1 MPFPHRI
8 PASSHSGT
16 TVRYFPYRVIWLSLR
31 SAVGRDVGWGCWE
44 QSAIKW
50 GLFLRF
56 TDPGFLFF
64 FFFSIFNCFK
74 CSFNKICSFF
84 FLRSIEQD
92 YVLEDICFT
101 KNCVSLCHT
110 SPQISHRYT
119 HVPSLLSLPPM
130 SLPSHPSRLSQ
141 NIGLSSLFY
150 TANSHLLPVLH
161 MVHKPVLH
169 VCISTAALQIGSSV
183 LSF

>member
-1 MPFPHRI
+1 MRAVSEIHGSRI
-8 PASSHSGT
+8 S
-16 TVRYFPYRVIWLSLR
+16 
-31 SAVGRDVGWGCWE
+31 
-44 QSAIKW
+44 
-50 GLFLRF
+50 
-56 TDPGFLFF
+56 FF
-64 FFFSIFNCFK
+64 FFFPFLIVLSVHSTEYVHF
-74 CSFNKICSFF
+74 FF

-92 YVLEDICFT
+92 YLLEDSCFT

-141 NIGLSSLFY
+141 NIGSSSLFY